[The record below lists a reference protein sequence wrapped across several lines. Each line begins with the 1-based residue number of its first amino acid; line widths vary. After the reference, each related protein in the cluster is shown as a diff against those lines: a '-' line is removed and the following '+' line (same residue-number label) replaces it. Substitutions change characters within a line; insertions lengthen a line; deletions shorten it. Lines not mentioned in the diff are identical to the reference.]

1 MKKTN
6 IKIDILPNCQ
16 YLNEDGTFNKDEA
29 IKLSGKIA
37 GVCYDK
43 EGFDHLM
50 HEDEKKTI
58 KRANTTL
65 NNGHHSVF
73 GHVNLSLNL
82 QGVPKILA
90 MTLNNEHEYTTSEK
104 SGRYTPVIRT
114 EGSIITEKEEELY
127 NKWVEIFKI
136 KIKNEYGNVFND
148 FKIQTLAQENARSLV
163 SVFMPTTLIYTTSL
177 RQINY
182 IASWMEKYIKENGES
197 KDKFKS
203 DLSSS
208 MEGFLSE
215 LDKLNILIP
224 GLMTNDKNRSF
235 SLFGSNLDKK
245 KDYFG
250 DVYSTN
256 YKMSFAGLAQAQRHR
271 TLDYKIERTDEKEYF
286 VPPILEND
294 PVLVNEWLHD
304 IESVK
309 DVIPNGELVL
319 VNENGNYENF
329 ILKCQERL
337 CTAAQLEIMRQ
348 TRDTLLKYR
357 DALKESESPL
367 YDDIEKYTHGARCTF
382 PNYKCSKPCGFKEGI
397 TLTRKI

>member
-37 GVCYDK
+37 GVCYDE

-50 HEDEKKTI
+50 LEDEEKTI
-58 KRANTTL
+58 KRANKTL

-136 KIKNEYGNVFND
+136 KIKNEYGDVFND

-163 SVFMPTTLIYTTSL
+163 TVFMPTTLIYTTSL

-182 IASWMEKYIKENGES
+182 IASWMERYIKENGES

-203 DLSSS
+203 ELSSS

-235 SLFGSNLDKK
+235 SLFGSNLDNK

-271 TLDYKIERTDEKEYF
+271 TLDYKIERTNEKEYF

-294 PVLVNEWLHD
+294 PVLVNEWLDD

-357 DALKESESPL
+357 DALKESDSPL
-367 YDDIEKYTHGARCTF
+367 YSDIEKYTHGARCTF
-382 PNYKCSKPCGFKEGI
+382 PNFECSKPCKFKEGI

>member
-43 EGFDHLM
+43 EGFNHLM

-58 KRANTTL
+58 KRANMTL

-256 YKMSFAGLAQAQRHR
+256 YKMSFAGLAQAQKHR

>member
-16 YLNEDGTFNKDEA
+16 YLNGDGTFNKDEA

-50 HEDEKKTI
+50 HEDEEKTI
-58 KRANTTL
+58 KRANMTL

-136 KIKNEYGNVFND
+136 KIKNEYGDVFND

-163 SVFMPTTLIYTTSL
+163 TVFMPTTLIYTTSL

-182 IASWMEKYIKENGES
+182 IASWMERYIKENGES

-203 DLSSS
+203 ELSSS

-357 DALKESESPL
+357 DALKENESPL
-367 YDDIEKYTHGARCTF
+367 YEDIEKYTHGARCTF
-382 PNYKCSKPCGFKEGI
+382 PNFECSKPCKFKEGI

>member
-58 KRANTTL
+58 KRANMTL

-104 SGRYTPVIRT
+104 SSRYTPVIRT

>member
-29 IKLSGKIA
+29 IKLTGKIA

-58 KRANTTL
+58 KRANMTL

>member
-6 IKIDILPNCQ
+6 IKIDILPTCQ
-16 YLNEDGTFNKDEA
+16 FLNEDGTFNKDET
-29 IKLSGKIA
+29 IKLSGRIA

-43 EGFDHLM
+43 DGFEHLM
-50 HEDEKKTI
+50 HEDENKTI
-58 KRANTTL
+58 KRANMTL

-73 GHVNLSLNL
+73 GHVNLMLNL

-104 SGRYTPVIRT
+104 SARYTPVVRS
-114 EGSIITEKEEELY
+114 ENSIITEKEELLY

-136 KIKNEYGNVFND
+136 KIKSEYGDVFND
-148 FKIQTLAQENARSLV
+148 FKIQTLAQENARYLV

-182 IASWMEKYIKENGES
+182 IASWMKKYIEENSES
-197 KDKFKS
+197 KDKFKL

-208 MEGFLSE
+208 MEDFLSE
-215 LDKLNILIP
+215 LDRLNILIP

-256 YKMSFAGLAQAQRHR
+256 YKVSFAELAQAQRHR
-271 TLDYKIERTDEKEYF
+271 TLDYKMERIDEKEYF

-294 PVLVNEWLHD
+294 PVLVNEWLND
-304 IESVK
+304 IESVR
-309 DVIPNGELVL
+309 DVTPIGELVL

-337 CTAAQLEIMRQ
+337 CTAAQLEIMKQ
-348 TRDTLLKYR
+348 TRDTLLKYK
-357 DALKESESPL
+357 DALKESGSPL

-382 PNYKCSKPCGFKEGI
+382 PDFECSKPCKFKEGI

>member
-37 GVCYDK
+37 GVCYDE

-50 HEDEKKTI
+50 LEDEEKTI
-58 KRANTTL
+58 KRANKTL

-73 GHVNLSLNL
+73 GHVNLMLNL
-82 QGVPKILA
+82 QGVPKILVMA
-90 MTLNNEHEYTTSEK
+90 LNNEHEYTTSEK
-104 SGRYTPVIRT
+104 SARYTSVVRN
-114 EGSIITEKEEELY
+114 ENSIITEKEEELY

-148 FKIQTLAQENARSLV
+148 FKIQTLAQENARYLV

-182 IASWMEKYIKENGES
+182 IASWMKKYIEENSES

-208 MEGFLSE
+208 MENFLSE
-215 LDKLNILIP
+215 LDRLNILIP

-256 YKMSFAGLAQAQRHR
+256 YKVSFAELAQAQRHR
-271 TLDYKIERTDEKEYF
+271 TLDYKMERTDEKEYF

-294 PVLVNEWLHD
+294 PVLVNEWLND

-309 DVIPNGELVL
+309 DVTPIGELVL

-382 PNYKCSKPCGFKEGI
+382 PDFECSKPCKFKEGI

>member
-58 KRANTTL
+58 KRANMTL

>member
-37 GVCYDK
+37 GVCYDE

-50 HEDEKKTI
+50 LEDEEKTI
-58 KRANTTL
+58 KRANKTL

-136 KIKNEYGNVFND
+136 KIKNEYGDVFND

-163 SVFMPTTLIYTTSL
+163 TVFMPTTLIYTTSL

-182 IASWMEKYIKENGES
+182 IASWMERYIKENGES

-203 DLSSS
+203 ELSSS

-294 PVLVNEWLHD
+294 PVLVNEWLDD

-367 YDDIEKYTHGARCTF
+367 YEDIEKYTHGARCTF
-382 PNYKCSKPCGFKEGI
+382 PNFECSKPCKFKEGI

>member
-58 KRANTTL
+58 KRANMTL

-136 KIKNEYGNVFND
+136 KIKNEYGDVFND

-215 LDKLNILIP
+215 LDRLNILIP

-337 CTAAQLEIMRQ
+337 CTAAQLEIMKQ

-357 DALKESESPL
+357 DALKENESPL

>member
-6 IKIDILPNCQ
+6 IKIDLLPNCQ

-58 KRANTTL
+58 KRANMTL

-136 KIKNEYGNVFND
+136 KIKNEYGNMFND

>member
-58 KRANTTL
+58 KRANMTL

-337 CTAAQLEIMRQ
+337 CSAAQLEIMRQ

-382 PNYKCSKPCGFKEGI
+382 PNYKCSKPCGFKERI

>member
-37 GVCYDK
+37 GVCYDE

-50 HEDEKKTI
+50 LEDEEKTI
-58 KRANTTL
+58 KRANKTL

-136 KIKNEYGNVFND
+136 KIKNEYGDVFND

-182 IASWMEKYIKENGES
+182 IASWMERYIKENGES

-203 DLSSS
+203 ELSSS

-235 SLFGSNLDKK
+235 SLFGSNLDNK

-271 TLDYKIERTDEKEYF
+271 TLDYKIERTNEKEYF

-294 PVLVNEWLHD
+294 PVLVNEWLDD

-367 YDDIEKYTHGARCTF
+367 YEDIEKYTHGARCTF
-382 PNYKCSKPCGFKEGI
+382 PNFECSKPCKFKEGI

>member
-1 MKKTN
+1 
-6 IKIDILPNCQ
+6 
-16 YLNEDGTFNKDEA
+16 
-29 IKLSGKIA
+29 
-37 GVCYDK
+37 
-43 EGFDHLM
+43 
-50 HEDEKKTI
+50 
-58 KRANTTL
+58 
-65 NNGHHSVF
+65 
-73 GHVNLSLNL
+73 
-82 QGVPKILA
+82 
-90 MTLNNEHEYTTSEK
+90 
-104 SGRYTPVIRT
+104 
-114 EGSIITEKEEELY
+114 
-127 NKWVEIFKI
+127 
-136 KIKNEYGNVFND
+136 
-148 FKIQTLAQENARSLV
+148 
-163 SVFMPTTLIYTTSL
+163 
-177 RQINY
+177 
-182 IASWMEKYIKENGES
+182 
-197 KDKFKS
+197 
-203 DLSSS
+203 

-215 LDKLNILIP
+215 LDRLNILIP

-382 PNYKCSKPCGFKEGI
+382 PNYKCSKPFGFKEVI
-397 TLTRKI
+397 TLIRKI

>member
-37 GVCYDK
+37 GVCYDE

-50 HEDEKKTI
+50 LEDEEKTI
-58 KRANTTL
+58 KRANKTL

-136 KIKNEYGNVFND
+136 KIKNEYGDVFND

-163 SVFMPTTLIYTTSL
+163 TVFMPTTLIYTTSL

-182 IASWMEKYIKENGES
+182 IASWMERYIKENGES

-203 DLSSS
+203 ELSSS

-235 SLFGSNLDKK
+235 SLFGSNLDNK

-294 PVLVNEWLHD
+294 PVLVNEWLDD

-357 DALKESESPL
+357 DALKENDSPL
-367 YDDIEKYTHGARCTF
+367 YSDIEKYTHGARCTF
-382 PNYKCSKPCGFKEGI
+382 PNFECSKPCKFKEGI

>member
-43 EGFDHLM
+43 EGFNHLM

-58 KRANTTL
+58 KRANMTL

-182 IASWMEKYIKENGES
+182 IASWMERYIKENGES

-235 SLFGSNLDKK
+235 SLFGSSLDKK

>member
-37 GVCYDK
+37 GVCYDE

-50 HEDEKKTI
+50 LEDEEKTI
-58 KRANTTL
+58 KRANKTL

-73 GHVNLSLNL
+73 GHVNLMLNL
-82 QGVPKILA
+82 QGVPKILVMA
-90 MTLNNEHEYTTSEK
+90 LNNEHEYTTSEK
-104 SGRYTPVIRT
+104 SARYTSVVRN
-114 EGSIITEKEEELY
+114 ENSIITEKEELLY

-136 KIKNEYGNVFND
+136 KIKNEYGDVFND
-148 FKIQTLAQENARSLV
+148 FKIQTLAQENARYLV

-203 DLSSS
+203 NLSSS
-208 MEGFLSE
+208 MEEFLSE

-271 TLDYKIERTDEKEYF
+271 TLDYKMERTDEKEYF

-294 PVLVNEWLHD
+294 PVLVNEWLND

-309 DVIPNGELVL
+309 DVTPIGELVL

-382 PNYKCSKPCGFKEGI
+382 PDFECSKPCKFKEGI
-397 TLTRKI
+397 TLTRRI

>member
-37 GVCYDK
+37 GVCYDE

-50 HEDEKKTI
+50 LEDEEKTI
-58 KRANTTL
+58 KRANKTL

-136 KIKNEYGNVFND
+136 KIKNEYGDVFND

-163 SVFMPTTLIYTTSL
+163 TVFMPTTLIYTTSL

-182 IASWMEKYIKENGES
+182 IASWMKKYIKENGES

-203 DLSSS
+203 ELSSS
-208 MEGFLSE
+208 MKGFLSE

-294 PVLVNEWLHD
+294 PVLVNEWLDD

-357 DALKESESPL
+357 DALKENDSPL
-367 YDDIEKYTHGARCTF
+367 YSDIEKYTHGARCTF
-382 PNYKCSKPCGFKEGI
+382 PNFECSKPCKFKEGI

>member
-37 GVCYDK
+37 GVCYDE

-50 HEDEKKTI
+50 HEDEEKTI
-58 KRANTTL
+58 KRANKTL

-148 FKIQTLAQENARSLV
+148 FKIKTLAQENARSLV

-294 PVLVNEWLHD
+294 PVLVNEWLYD

-357 DALKESESPL
+357 NALKESESPL

>member
-6 IKIDILPNCQ
+6 IKIDILPTCQ
-16 YLNEDGTFNKDEA
+16 FLNEDGTFNKDEA

-37 GVCYDK
+37 GVCYDE

-50 HEDEKKTI
+50 LEDEEKTI
-58 KRANTTL
+58 KRANKTL

-73 GHVNLSLNL
+73 GHVNLMLNL
-82 QGVPKILA
+82 QGVPKILVMA
-90 MTLNNEHEYTTSEK
+90 LNNEHEYTTSEK
-104 SGRYTPVIRT
+104 SARYTPVVRN
-114 EGSIITEKEEELY
+114 ENSIITEKEEELY

-148 FKIQTLAQENARSLV
+148 FKIQTLAQENARYLV

-182 IASWMEKYIKENGES
+182 IASWMKKYIEENSES

-208 MEGFLSE
+208 MENFLSE
-215 LDKLNILIP
+215 LDRLNILIP

-256 YKMSFAGLAQAQRHR
+256 YKVSFAELAQAQRHR
-271 TLDYKIERTDEKEYF
+271 TLDYKMERTDEKEYF

-294 PVLVNEWLHD
+294 PVLVNEWLND

-309 DVIPNGELVL
+309 DVTPIGELVL

-382 PNYKCSKPCGFKEGI
+382 PDFECSKPCKFKEGI
-397 TLTRKI
+397 TLTRRI

>member
-29 IKLSGKIA
+29 IKLSGKIS

-58 KRANTTL
+58 KRANMTL

>member
-37 GVCYDK
+37 GVCYDE

-50 HEDEKKTI
+50 LEDEEKTI
-58 KRANTTL
+58 KRANRTL
-65 NNGHHSVF
+65 NDGHHSVF

-163 SVFMPTTLIYTTSL
+163 TVFMPTTLIYTTSL

-182 IASWMEKYIKENGES
+182 IASWMERYIKENGES
-197 KDKFKS
+197 KDKLKS
-203 DLSSS
+203 ELSSS

-294 PVLVNEWLHD
+294 PVLVNEWLDD

-367 YDDIEKYTHGARCTF
+367 YGDIEKYTHGARCTF
-382 PNYKCSKPCGFKEGI
+382 PNFECSKPCKFKEGI

>member
-6 IKIDILPNCQ
+6 IKIDILPTCQ
-16 YLNEDGTFNKDEA
+16 FLNEDGTFNKDET
-29 IKLSGKIA
+29 IKLSGRIA

-43 EGFDHLM
+43 DGFEHLM
-50 HEDEKKTI
+50 HEDENKTI
-58 KRANTTL
+58 KRANMTL

-73 GHVNLSLNL
+73 GHVNLMLNL

-104 SGRYTPVIRT
+104 SARYTPVVRS
-114 EGSIITEKEEELY
+114 ENSIITEKEELLY

-182 IASWMEKYIKENGES
+182 IASWMKKYIEENSES
-197 KDKFKS
+197 KDKFKL

-208 MEGFLSE
+208 MDDFLSE
-215 LDKLNILIP
+215 LDRLNILIP

-256 YKMSFAGLAQAQRHR
+256 YKVSFAELAQAQRHR
-271 TLDYKIERTDEKEYF
+271 TLDYKMERIDEKEYF

-294 PVLVNEWLHD
+294 PVLVNEWLND
-304 IESVK
+304 IESVR
-309 DVIPNGELVL
+309 DVTPIGELVL

-337 CTAAQLEIMRQ
+337 CTAAQLEIMKQ
-348 TRDTLLKYR
+348 TRDTLLKYK
-357 DALKESESPL
+357 DALKESGSPL

-382 PNYKCSKPCGFKEGI
+382 PDFECSKPCKFKEGI

>member
-58 KRANTTL
+58 KRANMTL

-104 SGRYTPVIRT
+104 SGRYTPVIIT

>member
-58 KRANTTL
+58 KRANMTL

-182 IASWMEKYIKENGES
+182 IASWMEKYIKENCES

>member
-37 GVCYDK
+37 GVCYDE

-50 HEDEKKTI
+50 LEDEEKTI
-58 KRANTTL
+58 KRANRTL
-65 NNGHHSVF
+65 NDGHHSVF

-163 SVFMPTTLIYTTSL
+163 TVFMPTTLIYTTSL

-182 IASWMEKYIKENGES
+182 IASWMERYIKENGES

-203 DLSSS
+203 NLSSS

-294 PVLVNEWLHD
+294 PVLVNEWLDD

-367 YDDIEKYTHGARCTF
+367 YGDIEKYTHGARCTF
-382 PNYKCSKPCGFKEGI
+382 PNFECSKPCKFKEGI

>member
-58 KRANTTL
+58 KRANMTL

-148 FKIQTLAQENARSLV
+148 FKIQTLAQENARTLV

>member
-58 KRANTTL
+58 KRANMTL

-286 VPPILEND
+286 VPPILENY

>member
-58 KRANTTL
+58 KRANMTL

-348 TRDTLLKYR
+348 TRNTLLKYR

>member
-58 KRANTTL
+58 KRANMTL

-136 KIKNEYGNVFND
+136 KIKNEYRNVFND

>member
-6 IKIDILPNCQ
+6 IKIDILPTCQ
-16 YLNEDGTFNKDEA
+16 FLNEDGTFNKDET
-29 IKLSGKIA
+29 IKLSGRIA

-43 EGFDHLM
+43 DGFEHLM
-50 HEDEKKTI
+50 HEDENKTI
-58 KRANTTL
+58 KRANMTL

-73 GHVNLSLNL
+73 GHVNLMLNL

-104 SGRYTPVIRT
+104 SARYTPVVRS
-114 EGSIITEKEEELY
+114 ENSIITEKEELLY

-136 KIKNEYGNVFND
+136 KIKSEYGDVFND
-148 FKIQTLAQENARSLV
+148 FKIQTLAQENARYLV

-182 IASWMEKYIKENGES
+182 IASWMKKYIEENSES
-197 KDKFKS
+197 KDKFKL

-208 MEGFLSE
+208 MKDFLSE
-215 LDKLNILIP
+215 LDRLNILIP

-256 YKMSFAGLAQAQRHR
+256 YKVSFAELAQAQRHR
-271 TLDYKIERTDEKEYF
+271 TLDYKMERIDEKEYF

-294 PVLVNEWLHD
+294 PVLVNEWLND
-304 IESVK
+304 IESVR
-309 DVIPNGELVL
+309 DVTPIGELVL

-337 CTAAQLEIMRQ
+337 CTAAQLEIMKQ
-348 TRDTLLKYR
+348 TRDTLLKYK
-357 DALKESESPL
+357 DALKESGSPL

-382 PNYKCSKPCGFKEGI
+382 PDFECSKPCKFKEGI

>member
-37 GVCYDK
+37 GVCYDE

-50 HEDEKKTI
+50 LEDEEKTI
-58 KRANTTL
+58 KRANKTL

-73 GHVNLSLNL
+73 GHVNLMLNL
-82 QGVPKILA
+82 QGVPKILV

-104 SGRYTPVIRT
+104 SARYTSVVRN
-114 EGSIITEKEEELY
+114 ENSIITEKEEELY

-148 FKIQTLAQENARSLV
+148 FKIQTLAQENARYLV

-182 IASWMEKYIKENGES
+182 IASWMKKYIEENSES

-208 MEGFLSE
+208 MENFLSE
-215 LDKLNILIP
+215 LDRLNILIP

-294 PVLVNEWLHD
+294 PVLVNEWLND

-309 DVIPNGELVL
+309 DVTPIGELVL

-382 PNYKCSKPCGFKEGI
+382 PDFECSKPCKFKEGI
-397 TLTRKI
+397 TLTRRI

>member
-43 EGFDHLM
+43 EGFNHLM

-58 KRANTTL
+58 KRANMTL

>member
-37 GVCYDK
+37 GVCYDE

-50 HEDEKKTI
+50 LEDEEKTI
-58 KRANTTL
+58 KRANKTL

-136 KIKNEYGNVFND
+136 KIKNEYGDVFND

-163 SVFMPTTLIYTTSL
+163 TVFMPTTLIYTTSL

-182 IASWMEKYIKENGES
+182 IASWMERYIKENGES

-203 DLSSS
+203 ELSSS

-235 SLFGSNLDKK
+235 SLFGSNLDNK

-271 TLDYKIERTDEKEYF
+271 TLDYKIERTNEKEYF

-294 PVLVNEWLHD
+294 PVLVNEWLDD

-367 YDDIEKYTHGARCTF
+367 YEDIEKYTHGARCTF
-382 PNYKCSKPCGFKEGI
+382 PNFECSKPCKFKEGI